1 MKTGITCLAA
11 LAAVSIASPAAA
23 GNWVSS
29 VIATG
34 LNNPRGLAVGPDGA
48 LYVAE
53 SGFYQP
59 GGPTT
64 VNPRGMTLAYS
75 ETGSITRV
83 AGGTQTRIITGL
95 PSIAAANGTEV
106 SGPQD
111 IVFGPDGTGYV
122 LIGLGLNPANRA
134 TDLAPVGSNLGKVWS
149 FTPGAATPRADV
161 SAYETA
167 NNPAGGAFDSNPF
180 KMAVAGAE
188 LLVTD
193 AGANSL
199 LRVDPNS
206 GAVSLVA
213 AFPPRFIGPPAPLSD
228 SVSTGVALGPNGNY
242 YVAELTGFPFT
253 PGAARIYQVT
263 PDGTV
268 TIAHEGF
275 TMITDIAFGPGGSLY
290 VLELDSNGIARPGGT
305 GQLIRLSNGKRS
317 TIISGLVTP
326 TGLEVDARGRI
337 YVTNF
342 SAAAGIGQVLAISY
356 VPEPGTWAL
365 LIAGFGIVGTAAR
378 RRRHRSLPA

>member
-1 MKTGITCLAA
+1 MKSGITSLAVLAA
-11 LAAVSIASPAAA
+11 LGITAPAAA
-23 GNWVSS
+23 GNWVSE

-34 LNNPRGLAVGPDGA
+34 LNNPRGLSIGPDGA
-48 LYVAE
+48 LYIAE

-64 VNPRGMTLAYS
+64 VNPRGMTAGYS

-95 PSIAAANGTEV
+95 PSIAVVNGSDV
-106 SGPQD
+106 AGPQD

-134 TDLAPVGSNLGKVWS
+134 TDLAPVGSKLGQVWS
-149 FTPGAATPRADV
+149 FTPGGVTPRADV
-161 SAYETA
+161 AAFELA
-167 NNPAGGAFDSNPF
+167 NNPAGGAIDSNPF
-180 KMAVAGAE
+180 HMAVAGSE

-199 LRVDPNS
+199 LKVNPVS
-206 GAVSLVA
+206 GDVSLIA
-213 AFPPRFIGPPAPLSD
+213 AFPPRFIGPPAPFSD
-228 SVSTGVALGPNGNY
+228 SVSTGVAVGPNGNY

-275 TMITDIAFGPGGSLY
+275 TMITDIAFGPGGSLF
-290 VLELDSNGIARPGGT
+290 VLELDSNGLAQPGGS
-305 GQLIRLSNGKRS
+305 GQLIRLSNGKRT
-317 TIISGLVTP
+317 TILSGLVTP

-356 VPEPGTWAL
+356 VPEPTSWAL
-365 LIAGFGIVGTAAR
+365 LITGFGAIGMAAR
-378 RRRHRSLPA
+378 RRRAHVLS

>member
-1 MKTGITCLAA
+1 MGIKSILLAA
-11 LAAVSIASPAAA
+11 LAFSAAPAVAGFYQSKVIAS
-23 GNWVSS
+23 
-29 VIATG
+29 G
-34 LNNPRGLAVGPDGA
+34 LNNPRGLAIGPDGA
-48 LYVAE
+48 LYIAE
-53 SGFYQP
+53 SGFYQA

-64 VNPRGMTLAYS
+64 VNPRGMTAGYS

-95 PSIAAANGTEV
+95 PSIAVVNGSDV
-106 SGPQD
+106 AGPQD
-111 IVFGPDGTGYV
+111 IVFGSDGTGYV

-134 TDLAPVGSNLGKVWS
+134 TDLAPVGANLGQVWS
-149 FTPGAATPRADV
+149 FTPGPVTARADV
-161 SAYETA
+161 SAFELA
-167 NNPAGGAFDSNPF
+167 NNPAGGAIDSNPF
-180 KMAVAGAE
+180 HMAVAGSD

-199 LRVDPNS
+199 LRVNPNS

-213 AFPPRFIGPPAPLSD
+213 AFPPRFIGPPAPFSD
-228 SVSTGVALGPNGNY
+228 SVSTGVAMGPDGNY

-268 TIAHEGF
+268 TIAHDGF
-275 TMITDIAFGPGGSLY
+275 TMITDIAFGPGGSLF
-290 VLELDSNGIARPGGT
+290 VLELDSNGLAQPGGT

-317 TIISGLVTP
+317 TILSGLVTP
-326 TGLEVDARGRI
+326 TGLEVDSRGRI

-342 SAAAGIGQVLAISY
+342 SAAAGIGEVLAISF
-356 VPEPGTWAL
+356 VPEPASWAL
-365 LIAGFGIVGTAAR
+365 LITGFGAIGVAAR
-378 RRRHRSLPA
+378 RRRQTAVAA